1 MTETLT
7 RRIDPEV
14 VAKKREAM
22 EAAIPPLFADAR
34 LERVAE
40 PVRVAVNGWSERV
53 LAGERGVSLLLLG
66 PTGTGK
72 TFAAY
77 AAVRYLF
84 DNGLVTVPAMTTLE
98 DLFSA
103 LQPQPGVNTEQ
114 VFRAYATSK
123 LLLLDDLGASR
134 DTPFAA
140 NVTNR
145 LIDHRYRN
153 LLPGIY
159 TTNAQPRDLATALP
173 ERVVSRL
180 RETCEVVPV
189 VGEDRRKARR

>member
-1 MTETLT
+1 MTEALT

-14 VAKKREAM
+14 VEQKRKAM

-34 LERVAE
+34 LELLDA
-40 PVRVAVNGWSERV
+40 PVHSAVRDWCDRV
-53 LAGERGVSLLLLG
+53 LAGERGTSLLLLG

-77 AAVRYLF
+77 AAVRYMF
-84 DNGLVTVPAMTTLE
+84 DHGLVAVPAMTTAE
-98 DLFSA
+98 DLFAS
-103 LQPQPGVNTEQ
+103 LQPQPGVNTEE
-114 VFRAYATSK
+114 VYRAYATAK
-123 LLLLDDLGASR
+123 LLLVDDLGASR
-134 DTPFAA
+134 DTAFAA
-140 NVTNR
+140 NVTSR